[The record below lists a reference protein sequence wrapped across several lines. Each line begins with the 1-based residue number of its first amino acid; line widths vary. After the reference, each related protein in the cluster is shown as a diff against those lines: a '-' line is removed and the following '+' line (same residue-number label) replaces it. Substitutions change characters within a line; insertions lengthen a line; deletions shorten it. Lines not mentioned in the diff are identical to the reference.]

1 MMRDPYETL
10 GVTKKASE
18 AEIKKAFRT
27 LAKKHHPDTHASD
40 PKAVKKFQEI
50 SAAYE
55 IVGDK
60 EKRAQFDR
68 GEIDAA
74 GQPKGFNQGFQPGRG
89 GGPGGFE
96 QGFEGFRSRGG
107 TGGGAG
113 PQGFEFHWSGADG
126 SEGANADDIFADLL
140 GGLGRGGRR
149 RAQPRKGP
157 DVQLET
163 TVSLTEAALGGTR
176 RVVLADG
183 RQLEARIPPGVKDG
197 QQIRLKGQGAPG
209 ESGGPP
215 GDAFITIHIAPHPF
229 LERDG
234 LDLRMDLPVTLKE
247 AILGAKIPVP
257 TLTSSVTLT
266 IPPHSNS
273 GRTLRLKGKGLP
285 GAGGESAGDL
295 YVRLIVTLPEP
306 GDPKL
311 DAFVKSWDN
320 DYDPRAKLKIVP

>member
-1 MMRDPYETL
+1 MRDPYEIL
-10 GVTKKASE
+10 GVTKKATE

-27 LAKKHHPDTHASD
+27 LAKKHHPDTHAND
-40 PKAVKKFQEI
+40 PKAVKKFQEV
-50 SAAYE
+50 SGAYE
-55 IVGDK
+55 ILGDK

-74 GQPKGFNQGFQPGRG
+74 GQPKGFNQGFHPGPG
-89 GGPGGFE
+89 AGPGGFE
-96 QGFEGFRSRGG
+96 QGFRSRGG
-107 TGGGAG
+107 AGGGG
-113 PQGFEFHWSGADG
+113 PQGFEFHWSGGDG
-126 SEGANADDIFADLL
+126 SEGLRGEDIFADLL

-163 TVSLTEAALGGTR
+163 TVSLHEAALGGTR

-183 RQLEARIPPGVKDG
+183 RQLEARIPPGVKDS

-209 ESGGPP
+209 ENGGPP

-247 AILGAKIPVP
+247 TILGGKIQAP
-257 TLTSSVTLT
+257 TLTGSVTLT

-273 GRTLRLKGKGLP
+273 GRTLRLKGKGMLGT
-285 GAGGESAGDL
+285 GAESPGDL
-295 YVRLIVTLPEP
+295 YVRLVVTLPEP
-306 GDPKL
+306 PDPKL
-311 DAFVKSWDN
+311 DAFVKNWDN
-320 DYDPRAKLKIVP
+320 NDDPRAKLKIVP

>member
-1 MMRDPYETL
+1 MRDPYEIL
-10 GVTKKASE
+10 GVTKKATE

-27 LAKKHHPDTHASD
+27 LAKRHHPDTHAND
-40 PKAVKKFQEI
+40 PKAVKKFQEV
-50 SAAYE
+50 SGAYE
-55 IVGDK
+55 ILGDK

-74 GQPKGFNQGFQPGRG
+74 GQPKGFNQGFHPGA
-89 GGPGGFE
+89 GPGGFE
-96 QGFEGFRSRGG
+96 QGFRPRGG
-107 TGGGAG
+107 AGGAGG
-113 PQGFEFHWSGADG
+113 PQGFEFHWSGAEG
-126 SEGANADDIFADLL
+126 SEGLKADDIFADLL
-140 GGLGRGGRR
+140 GGLGRGGKR

-163 TVSLTEAALGGTR
+163 TVSLHEAALGGTR

-197 QQIRLKGQGAPG
+197 QQIRLRGQGAPG

-234 LDLRMDLPVTLKE
+234 LDLRMELPVTLKE
-247 AILGAKIPVP
+247 AILGAKVPVP
-257 TLTSSVTLT
+257 TLTSPVTLT
-266 IPPHSNS
+266 VPPHSNS

-285 GAGGESAGDL
+285 GAGGESPGDL
-295 YVRLIVTLPEP
+295 YVRLVVTLPEP
-306 GDPKL
+306 ADSKL
-311 DAFVKSWDN
+311 DAFVKNSDS